1 MEKNRVEA
9 FSDGVFA
16 IAITL
21 LILEIRVPDPQAL
34 SGGLAHYLGQ
44 QWSSLAAYLLSFV
57 AIGIMWINHHSIL
70 HSVARVDRVLLLLN
84 LHLLLWIAFVPFP
97 TALVARYFRHG
108 SDAGVAMAAYSATMF
123 VIAIAF
129 NMLWRWI
136 CRDDRL
142 LHPHIDYRE
151 AQARA
156 KRYTLGL
163 YLYPAAFGLSFFS
176 AAAALL
182 LHFATA
188 TYYVADQLG
197 VGATPDRA

>member
-21 LILEIRVPDPQAL
+21 LILEIRVPDPQTL
-34 SGGLAHYLGQ
+34 TGGLAHYLGQ
-44 QWSSLAAYLLSFV
+44 QWSSLAAYVLSF
-57 AIGIMWINHHSIL
+57 AIIGVMWINHHAIF
-70 HSVARVDRVLLLLN
+70 HTVARVDRVLLLLN

-142 LHPHIDYRE
+142 LHPHIDYRQ

-163 YLYPAAFGLSFFS
+163 YFYPAAVGLSFLS
-176 AAAALL
+176 ALAALI
-182 LHFATA
+182 LHFVTA
-188 TYYVADQLG
+188 AYYVADQLA
-197 VGATPDRA
+197 VRTEPDRA